1 MIAIRQMDGAAKR
14 VLWILVGFF
23 AVIMVANG
31 ALAFF
36 AFSSWSGFADSE
48 VGSHDFSYNQVLA
61 RVQSQK
67 ELGWSAG
74 FELKSAGGRD
84 QRIAVNLKG
93 PDGSALSGA
102 RVRVR
107 FLRPTTSN
115 YDVETALTSS
125 ALGRYTGAIT
135 LPLSGQWDV
144 HILAEREGQASRWM
158 TRLEIP

>member
-1 MIAIRQMDGAAKR
+1 MIALAHMDQAAKR
-14 VLWILVGFF
+14 VLLIVVGFF

-48 VGSHDFSYNQVLA
+48 VGSHDFSYNQVLE

-67 ELGWSAG
+67 ALGWTAG

-93 PDGSALSGA
+93 QDGSTLSGA
-102 RVRVR
+102 RVNVR
-107 FLRPTTSN
+107 FLRPTTSS

-125 ALGRYTGAIT
+125 TLGRYTGAIT
-135 LPLSGQWDV
+135 LPLAGQWDV
-144 HILAEREGQASRWM
+144 YILAEREGQASRWT
-158 TRLEIP
+158 TRIEIP